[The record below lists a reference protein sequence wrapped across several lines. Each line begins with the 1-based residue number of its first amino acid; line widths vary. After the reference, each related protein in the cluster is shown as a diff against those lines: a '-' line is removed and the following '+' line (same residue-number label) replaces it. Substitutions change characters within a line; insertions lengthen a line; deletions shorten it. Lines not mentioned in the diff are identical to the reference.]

1 MARAVAAIFALAVLA
16 MLAVG
21 GFQVAL
27 ENAGE
32 DHTVTNETWTPSP
45 GSVTQLDNSE
55 RTGAYYDNE
64 TTVYNTTGSTAE
76 EMDEGTDYVWFEG
89 NGTVKAVSGGGLDGA
104 TEATISYSFQQT
116 TEEQRQWAR
125 ALSNI
130 PSAIGLAFPVM
141 LFILFLV
148 ILRGG

>member
-1 MARAVAAIFALAVLA
+1 MARAVAGIFALAIVA

-32 DHTVTNETWTPSP
+32 DHSVTNETWTPNT

-55 RTGAYYDNE
+55 RAGAYYDNE
-64 TTVYNTTGSTAE
+64 TAVYNTTGTSAV
-76 EMDEGTDYVWFEG
+76 EMEEGTDYVWFES

-116 TEEQRQWAR
+116 TEEQRQWTE
-125 ALSNI
+125 ALAQI
-130 PSAIGLAFPVM
+130 PSAIGLLFPAM
-141 LFILFLV
+141 LFVLFLV
-148 ILRGG
+148 ILRG